1 MNLKTKV
8 EPVSTEI
15 HTRASRIYHL
25 ANKYT
30 GGSIGITRAAF
41 NSFSD
46 AHGAEGAA
54 SIAYFV
60 FFSLIPLLLLLV
72 SITSYFLV
80 DIDAIDQILD
90 LISQEIPLPRDIIE
104 SNLRQLVKVRSIG
117 SIIGIIGLA
126 WSASGSFL
134 SLARN
139 INRAWSSANRIN
151 VIKGR
156 LLALA
161 IIASLVLLI
170 VIWYAITT
178 IYNYISSLNLPFFD
192 PIALQQTIFWRLSSG
207 ALPWVIVFLA
217 FLMLYRYVPNTKVA
231 LDEALAGAIPTTIT
245 IFLATRLFTWFL
257 STGLVNFQI
266 IYGSLGTILGFLTW
280 VYITAFIAIMGA
292 HISSAISAARFARQ
306 QADSAQSDTT

>member
-8 EPVSTEI
+8 DPVSSEL
-15 HTRASRIYHL
+15 HTKASRIYHI

-30 GGSIGITRAAF
+30 GGSIGIIRTAF

-54 SIAYFV
+54 SVAYFV

-90 LISQEIPLPRDIIE
+90 ILTQETPLPRDLIE

-151 VIKGR
+151 VIQGR
-156 LLALA
+156 LVALA
-161 IIASLVLLI
+161 IIASLVLMI
-170 VIWYAITT
+170 VIWYGVTT
-178 IYNYISSLNLPFFD
+178 IYNYISTLDIPFINT
-192 PIALQQTIFWRLSSG
+192 IALQQTIFWRLSSG

-217 FLMLYRYVPNTKVA
+217 FFMLYRWVPNTKVA
-231 LDEALAGAIPTTIT
+231 LDEALAGAVPTTIV
-245 IFLATRLFTWFL
+245 IFIATRLFTWFL
-257 STGLVNFQI
+257 STGMVNFQL
-266 IYGSLGTILGFLTW
+266 IYGSLGTLLGFLTW

-292 HISSAISAARFARQ
+292 HICSAVSTTRIARQ
-306 QADSAQSDTT
+306 QAESQQPDPN